1 LRCVGKEWIEMK
13 QKRKVVFEDGD
24 RTKIAIGNVTFE
36 EGFVK
41 VTDDTGKTIL
51 INKSNVVMIRD
62 GDY

>member
-1 LRCVGKEWIEMK
+1 MK

-41 VTDDTGKTIL
+41 VTDDTGMTIL